1 MMFNKNIYLL
11 SLFFIVCSLSAQNK
25 SFTTLDQQFDDVIN
39 KSNSYQEFKVV
50 KKIKLNSLR
59 KNVNDSII
67 SFKKTIT
74 DAHILIEEQKKNI
87 NSLKTELAN
96 TQNDLAVSIE
106 KEDGINFFGILTK
119 KSTYNLMMWSLVGL
133 ILALLLFLFY
143 KYKNSHAITKK
154 ANLKLKE
161 TEEEFENHKRK
172 SLEREQ
178 QLRRKLQDEI
188 NKNRNVT

>member
-11 SLFFIVCSLSAQNK
+11 SLFFIVFSLSAQNK